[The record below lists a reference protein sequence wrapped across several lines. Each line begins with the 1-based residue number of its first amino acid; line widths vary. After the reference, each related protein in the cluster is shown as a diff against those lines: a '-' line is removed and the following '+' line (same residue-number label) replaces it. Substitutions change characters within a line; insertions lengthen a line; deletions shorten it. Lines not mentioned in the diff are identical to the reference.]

1 MPLWPQ
7 RLYYA
12 AIIAT
17 CQVNEALLTLDT
29 LQLSRSN
36 VNSVVRSYLS
46 PTQVGVGVGTSLIW
60 AVDQTLLL
68 GESGY
73 ARLGTSCCGTRGVV
87 CTSARTIGLVVG
99 AAVVGVAVVSAPE
112 RSICVGLGRYSYS
125 KKGTPFLFHRD
136 HNVYVATLF
145 KLLGQASQRHALGVY
160 PTNQVGY
167 KIVTAQ

>member
-17 CQVNEALLTLDT
+17 CQVNEASLPLDT

-46 PTQVGVGVGTSLIW
+46 PTPVGVGVGTSLIW
-60 AVDQTLLL
+60 AVDQTLLP

-73 ARLGTSCCGTRGVV
+73 ARLDQRLYSLRESHTLLTAAIKSQTMPFFLGSRPNKPGV
-87 CTSARTIGLVVG
+87 
-99 AAVVGVAVVSAPE
+99 
-112 RSICVGLGRYSYS
+112 
-125 KKGTPFLFHRD
+125 
-136 HNVYVATLF
+136 
-145 KLLGQASQRHALGVY
+145 SQFY
-160 PTNQVGY
+160 PTQTSPS
-167 KIVTAQ
+167 KQTTHAQL